1 MLIRCFALRLLLG
14 VLALLCWALWGALL
28 LGTLLPV
35 AAQREEG

>member
-28 LGTLLPV
+28 LGTLLPAV
-35 AAQREEG
+35 RESQ